1 MTARPRLPLTIAPGK
16 VLTPFKA
23 EALRHLAR
31 AGERGSCAV
40 YSVMPGGTL
49 AQLVDFGLAEHA
61 PAIDSLGGR
70 RYRAS
75 AAGRDMLAR
84 LGFDAEGQP

>member
-1 MTARPRLPLTIAPGK
+1 MARPRIPMTIAPGK
-16 VLTPFKA
+16 VLTAFKV

-31 AGERGSCAV
+31 AGARGSCAV
-40 YSVMPGGTL
+40 HPVMPGGTL

-70 RYRAS
+70 RYRVS
-75 AAGRDMLAR
+75 AAGREMLTR
-84 LGFDAEGQP
+84 LGFDAEGLG